1 MRTRLL
7 VAGEERKQLP
17 QSLPICRPEGVERG
31 LTVSCGSLIA
41 FSAPQSQILAF
52 IRPETVDHGKTMS
65 PCDREMVMRVT
76 GRPVGSLLSEPPE
89 MQLLTRC
96 APLLPR
102 KHCWQVS
109 SSSPLLSDD
118 RPSDVQNPLPPIRE
132 LSSCLHQQ
140 GSQNR
145 ESVGDSDEVGS
156 DFFLTVAPNFL
167 LWPEGLRNLQL

>member
-1 MRTRLL
+1 MGRQCLH
-7 VAGEERKQLP
+7 V
-17 QSLPICRPEGVERG
+17 I
-31 LTVSCGSLIA
+31 
-41 FSAPQSQILAF
+41 
-52 IRPETVDHGKTMS
+52 
-65 PCDREMVMRVT
+65 REMVMRVT
-76 GRPVGSLLSEPPE
+76 GRPVGSLLSKPPE

-167 LWPEGLRNLQL
+167 LWPEGLRNLQLWASPCFQYLLSLSKVDIFEQGSNSFGIWGGGPGRGFFLVIFPLEMEKTKCI

>member
-65 PCDREMVMRVT
+65 PRDREMVMRVT
-76 GRPVGSLLSEPPE
+76 GRPVGSLLSKPPRDAAVDQVCTSAPTE
-89 MQLLTRC
+89 ALL
-96 APLLPR
+96 AGVLLFPTP
-102 KHCWQVS
+102 Q
-109 SSSPLLSDD
+109 
-118 RPSDVQNPLPPIRE
+118 
-132 LSSCLHQQ
+132 
-140 GSQNR
+140 
-145 ESVGDSDEVGS
+145 
-156 DFFLTVAPNFL
+156 
-167 LWPEGLRNLQL
+167 

>member
-1 MRTRLL
+1 MGDRHI
-7 VAGEERKQLP
+7 P
-17 QSLPICRPEGVERG
+17 W
-31 LTVSCGSLIA
+31 TVQWRATLEMW
-41 FSAPQSQILAF
+41 L
-52 IRPETVDHGKTMS
+52 ET
-65 PCDREMVMRVT
+65 
-76 GRPVGSLLSEPPE
+76 
-89 MQLLTRC
+89 QLLWKRYTHSHPPFR
-96 APLLPR
+96 PPR
-102 KHCWQVS
+102 IIQDTPQVS

-167 LWPEGLRNLQL
+167 LWPEGLRNLQLWASPCFQYLLSLSKVDIFEQGSNSFGIWGGGPGRGFFLVIFPLEMEKTKCI

>member
-1 MRTRLL
+1 MGRQCLH
-7 VAGEERKQLP
+7 VIEKWWWESQVDQLAR
-17 QSLPICRPEGVERG
+17 C
-31 LTVSCGSLIA
+31 
-41 FSAPQSQILAF
+41 SAS
-52 IRPETVDHGKTMS
+52 
-65 PCDREMVMRVT
+65 
-76 GRPVGSLLSEPPE
+76 PPE

-118 RPSDVQNPLPPIRE
+118 RPSDVQNLLPPIRE

-167 LWPEGLRNLQL
+167 LWPEGLRNLQLWASPCFQYLLSLSKVDIFEQGSNSFGIWGGGPGRGFFLVIFPLEMEKTKCI